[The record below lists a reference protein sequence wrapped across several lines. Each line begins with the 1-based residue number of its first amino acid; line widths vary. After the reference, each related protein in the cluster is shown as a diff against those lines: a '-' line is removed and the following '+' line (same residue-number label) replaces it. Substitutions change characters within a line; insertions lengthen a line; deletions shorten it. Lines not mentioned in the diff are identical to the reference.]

1 MNSKIKL
8 PTNRNFGIVFFIVFL
23 IIALWP
29 LLYEKEIR
37 YWSIVLSIIFFIL
50 GVLNAKILTPL
61 NKVWF
66 KFGVLLGSI
75 ISPVVLSLIFYLIIT
90 PISFILRIFGKDV
103 LNLKYK
109 KSSSYW
115 LKKETKKSSMKN
127 QF

>member
-1 MNSKIKL
+1 MDNKIKL
-8 PTNRNFGIVFFIVFL
+8 PSNKNFGIVFFIVFL

-50 GVLNAKILTPL
+50 GILNAKILTPL

-66 KFGVLLGSI
+66 KFGVLLGAI

-90 PISFILRIFGKDV
+90 PITFILRIFGKDV
-103 LNLKYK
+103 LSLKYK
-109 KSSSYW
+109 NSNSYW

>member
-1 MNSKIKL
+1 MDSKIKL
-8 PTNRNFGIVFFIVFL
+8 PSNKNFGIVFFIVFL

-50 GVLNAKILTPL
+50 GILNAKILTPL

-66 KFGVLLGSI
+66 KFGVLLGAI

-103 LNLKYK
+103 LSLKYK
-109 KSSSYW
+109 NSNSYW